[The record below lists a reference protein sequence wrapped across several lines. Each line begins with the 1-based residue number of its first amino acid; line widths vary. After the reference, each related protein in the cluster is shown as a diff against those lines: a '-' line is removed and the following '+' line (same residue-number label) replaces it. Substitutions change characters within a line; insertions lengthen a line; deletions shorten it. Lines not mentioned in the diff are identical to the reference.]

1 MYPLPAVAGESLTL
15 KCLTW
20 GTKRNIHTIFY
31 KENRVIEDGSSPTYQ
46 IKTLAESDTGKY
58 KCDATFYQ
66 HERTSGPPYHLVS
79 DSQDVFVQGMQI
91 QPALLDCCWQQ

>member
-15 KCLTW
+15 ECLTW
-20 GTKRNIHTIFY
+20 GTKRNIRTIFY
-31 KENRVIEDGSSPTYQ
+31 KGNTVILDGTSSTHQ
-46 IKTLAESDTGKY
+46 IPALTDSDTGKY

-66 HERTSGPPYHLVS
+66 HARIRGPPYHLVS

-91 QPALLDCCWQQ
+91 QPALFDCC